1 MPELLTVESKI
12 RNLIYE
18 NFPLARKRQLDDRDS
33 LLESGIVDSIGI
45 LEIVNFVEQNFAVR
59 VSDDDLV
66 PENFASVAAIAAFV
80 QQRKESLLG
89 PEGAIPV
96 KNEVP
101 ERV

>member
-12 RNLIYE
+12 RNLIFE
-18 NFPLARKRQLDDRDS
+18 KFPLARKRQLDDRDS

-45 LEIVNFVEQNFAVR
+45 LEIVNFVEQNFALR

-80 QQRKESLLG
+80 QQRKEPLSE
-89 PEGAIPV
+89 PEGAIQV
-96 KNEVP
+96 KNEVA